1 MIGQPY
7 LGNFFGG
14 TMLFGTL
21 FAVYGRRN
29 EEKEITNL
37 KNPGMFWRAGVFDRL
52 FSLFAPKPADS
63 QIGFPNRS
71 RKVQALFV
79 H

>member
-1 MIGQPY
+1 
-7 LGNFFGG
+7 
-14 TMLFGTL
+14 
-21 FAVYGRRN
+21 
-29 EEKEITNL
+29 
-37 KNPGMFWRAGVFDRL
+37 MFWRAGVFDRL